1 LAGGYY
7 EKHKAIAV
15 SGYPFH
21 RVDLLRGSAGR
32 GLEGDRGLRLVSGGQ
47 GVSKKGHIYWV
58 GEFSGTFANDKG
70 KGSPLDHT
78 GWKCPGSND
87 LDLNNKKGKAA
98 GYCIVS
104 DPSGDLAYAAWQC
117 LGDTETCNGTFE
129 YTGGTGKYQG
139 ISASNTFVGHTQVN
153 WPDGTASGHS
163 TFNR

>member
-1 LAGGYY
+1 M
-7 EKHKAIAV
+7 KSTK
-15 SGYPFH
+15 
-21 RVDLLRGSAGR
+21 LLLSVATLST
-32 GLEGDRGLRLVSGGQ
+32 GLIFSGGTWAEDWKVTGDFGWLAVGKVFQ
-47 GVSKKGHIYWV
+47 LEKGHIYWV

-139 ISASNTFVGHTQVN
+139 INASNTFVGHTQVN

>member
-1 LAGGYY
+1 MKSTKLLLSVATLSTGLIFSRGARAEDWKVTGDFGWLAVG
-7 EKHKAIAV
+7 KV
-15 SGYPFH
+15 FQ
-21 RVDLLRGSAGR
+21 
-32 GLEGDRGLRLVSGGQ
+32 LE
-47 GVSKKGHIYWV
+47 KGHIYWV
-58 GEFSGTFANDKG
+58 GEFSGTFINDKG

-104 DPSGDLAYAAWQC
+104 DPSGDLAYATWQC

>member
-1 LAGGYY
+1 M
-7 EKHKAIAV
+7 KSTK
-15 SGYPFH
+15 
-21 RVDLLRGSAGR
+21 LLLSAATLST
-32 GLEGDRGLRLVSGGQ
+32 GLVFSGGTWAEDWKVTGDFGWLAVGKVFQ
-47 GVSKKGHIYWV
+47 LEKGHIYWV
-58 GEFSGTFANDKG
+58 GEFSGTFRNDKG

-104 DPSGDLAYAAWQC
+104 DPSGDLAYATWQC

>member
-1 LAGGYY
+1 M
-7 EKHKAIAV
+7 KSTK
-15 SGYPFH
+15 
-21 RVDLLRGSAGR
+21 LLLSVATLST
-32 GLEGDRGLRLVSGGQ
+32 GLIFSGGARAEDWKVTGDFGWLAVGKVFQ
-47 GVSKKGHIYWV
+47 LEKGHIYWV
-58 GEFSGTFANDKG
+58 GEFSGTFTNDKG

-104 DPSGDLAYAAWQC
+104 DPSGDLAYATWQC

>member
-1 LAGGYY
+1 V
-7 EKHKAIAV
+7 KSTK
-15 SGYPFH
+15 
-21 RVDLLRGSAGR
+21 LLLSVATLST
-32 GLEGDRGLRLVSGGQ
+32 GLIFSGGTRAEDWKVTGDFGWF
-47 GVSKKGHIYWV
+47 GVGKVFQLEKGHIYWV

-87 LDLNNKKGKAA
+87 LDRNNKKGKAA

-104 DPSGDLAYAAWQC
+104 DPSGDLAYASWQC
-117 LGDTETCNGTFE
+117 QGDTQICKGTFE

-139 ISASNTFVGHTQVN
+139 ISGSNTFFAETQVN

-163 TFNR
+163 IFNR